1 METNTIVGML
11 MALGMLI
18 GLVIAWVNNS
28 RRQKKGREANMPDFM
43 HNARENSEAICPE
56 VKGFPLALVTSIEG
70 INAIKKDVMKT
81 VGKGIVKGSASGN
94 MRVKDTRVSQKNGMH
109 YVVRYQ
115 GEKLYFF
122 PIGEVF
128 SCQNLQMDAEQI
140 VSYTR
145 ADIKE
150 IRTNINMIEITDTNG
165 DTFAFQIMIAQQT
178 HHLLLKEE
186 AKALRTFLGELKKK
200 LSA

>member
-1 METNTIVGML
+1 METNTMVGML
-11 MALGMLI
+11 MALAMVI
-18 GLVIAWVNNS
+18 GLVIAWVNSS
-28 RRQKKGREANMPDFM
+28 RRQKKSREANMPDFM
-43 HNARENSEAICPE
+43 HNARKNSEAICPE
-56 VKGFPLALVTSIEG
+56 VKDFPLALVTSIEG

-128 SCQNLQMDAEQI
+128 SCQNLQLDASQI

-145 ADIKE
+145 AEIKK
-150 IRTNINMIEITDTNG
+150 IQTNINMIEITDMNG
-165 DTFAFQIMIAQQT
+165 DIFAFQIRIAEET
-178 HHLLLKEE
+178 HHLTLKEE
-186 AKALRTFLGELKKK
+186 AKALRTFLGSLKKK
-200 LSA
+200 LPV

>member
-11 MALGMLI
+11 MALAMVI
-18 GLVIAWVNNS
+18 GLVIAWVNSS
-28 RRQKKGREANMPDFM
+28 RRQKKSREVNMPDFM
-43 HNARENSEAICPE
+43 HNARKNSEAICPE

-128 SCQNLQMDAEQI
+128 SCQNLQMDASQI

-145 ADIKE
+145 AEIKK
-150 IRTNINMIEITDTNG
+150 IQTNINMIEITDMNG
-165 DTFAFQIMIAQQT
+165 DIFAFQIRIAEET
-178 HHLLLKEE
+178 HHLTLKEE
-186 AKALRTFLGELKKK
+186 AKALRTFLGSLKKK
-200 LSA
+200 LSV